1 MQTAAGVTSIA
12 GGTALL
18 MALHALRLPQPAGQL
33 LTVTEA
39 VRERLFSY
47 GLAVAGILTWHGVWE
62 LWETQLADWPPLLSG
77 CVCHFV
83 ALAGLLAMRSLRS
96 TLAPPACVA
105 LDDDPQYGSLVPTML
120 VSMKSRGISRLWD

>member
-1 MQTAAGVTSIA
+1 VTSIA

-18 MALHALRLPQPAGQL
+18 MVLHALRLPQPSGQSS
-33 LTVTEA
+33 LTLPEA
-39 VRERLFSY
+39 VRERFFSY
-47 GLAVAGILTWHGVWE
+47 FLAVAGILTWHGVWE
-62 LWETQLADWPPLLSG
+62 LWETQLADWPPVISG

-83 ALAGLLAMRSLRS
+83 ALFGLLAMRSLRS

-105 LDDDPQYGSLVPTML
+105 LDDDPQYGSLVPTLL